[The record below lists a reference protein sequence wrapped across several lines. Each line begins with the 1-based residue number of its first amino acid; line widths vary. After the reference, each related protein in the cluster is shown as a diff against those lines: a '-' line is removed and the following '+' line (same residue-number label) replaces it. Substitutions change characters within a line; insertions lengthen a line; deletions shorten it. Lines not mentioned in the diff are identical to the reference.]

1 MTQDTKIRKAES
13 KAVRPEAALQY
24 QPGFGNHFVSEAVA
38 GALPVGRNSPQ
49 RPPHGLYAELISGT
63 SFTTARAENRRTWTY
78 RIQPS
83 VVHRPYARIDNGLI
97 RSAPF
102 QEVDAT
108 PTQLRWSPVPIP
120 KKPTDFIEGMVTMG
134 GNGDVATQV
143 GMAVHIYAANRSMTD
158 RCFYNADG
166 EMLIVPQQGR
176 ARFVTELGV
185 IEAAPGEIVVIPRGL
200 RFRVELPDG
209 PSRGYVCENYG
220 AMLRLPELG
229 PLGSNGLA
237 NARDFLAPV
246 AAYEDTKAPCVMV
259 AKFQGNLWAAE
270 MDHSPLN
277 VVAWHGNFAPYK
289 YDLARF
295 MVIGTVSFDHPDPS
309 IYSVLTAPSDMPGTA
324 NIDFVIFPP
333 RWLVG
338 EDTFRPPWYHRNV
351 MTEFMGL
358 LHGVYDAKAEGFL
371 PGGASLHNCMTAHGP
386 DAETWERATHARAQA
401 AQDRGHH
408 GVHVREPL
416 RHAADALRYRVIRA
430 AARLLRGLA
439 GAGETFYALNSR
451 RLGIQRAATTRA
463 KALHEA
469 VADQRRGRARSGP
482 CPAGRR
488 SSPPAATARRH
499 RSGGRAICRNAPRR
513 GPIRCWRY
521 RRRAPPRR
529 CRSRR
534 RSPPVVCR

>member
-1 MTQDTKIRKAES
+1 MSQITKSDIKSPKAAIRAL
-13 KAVRPEAALQY
+13 PGEAALVY
-24 QPGFGNHFVSEAVA
+24 QPGFGNHFVTESVP

-49 RPPHGLYAELISGT
+49 RPPYGLYAEQISGT

-78 RIQPS
+78 RIRPS
-83 VVHRPYARIDNGLI
+83 VVHRPYARIDNGMI

-102 QEVDAT
+102 NEVDAT
-108 PTQLRWSPVPIP
+108 PTQLRWSPLPIP
-120 KKPTDFIEGMVTMG
+120 QEPTDFVEGIVTFG

-143 GMAVHIYAANRSMTD
+143 GMAVHVYAANRSMSN

-209 PSRGYVCENYG
+209 ALARLHLRELRRHAAAAG
-220 AMLRLPELG
+220 ARP
-229 PLGSNGLA
+229 
-237 NARDFLAPV
+237 ARRQR
-246 AAYEDTKAPCVMV
+246 PCQCARFSQPRSPPTRTSEAECQLV

-277 VVAWHGNFAPYK
+277 VVAWHGNLAPYK

-295 MVIGTVSFDHPDPS
+295 NVIGTISFDHPDPS
-309 IYSVLTAPSDMPGTA
+309 IFTVLTAPSDLPGAA

-338 EDTFRPPWYHRNV
+338 EDTFRPPWFHRNV

-358 LHGVYDAKAEGFL
+358 VHGAYDAKAEGFL

-386 DAETWERATHARAQA
+386 DAETWKRATA
-401 AQDRGHH
+401 AQLKPHKIEDTMAFMFESRFAM
-408 GVHVREPL
+408 RL
-416 RHAADALRYRVIRA
+416 TRYAAESSELQRDYFEGWQ
-430 AARLLRGLA
+430 GL
-439 GAGETFYALNSR
+439 EKHFS
-451 RLGIQRAATTRA
+451 
-463 KALHEA
+463 
-469 VADQRRGRARSGP
+469 V
-482 CPAGRR
+482 
-488 SSPPAATARRH
+488 
-499 RSGGRAICRNAPRR
+499 
-513 GPIRCWRY
+513 
-521 RRRAPPRR
+521 
-529 CRSRR
+529 
-534 RSPPVVCR
+534 